1 MFGIARNQSSVLLSD
16 VLPGQIEIKVEKN
29 LQWSKGDK
37 LGFPPTNMRHKQYD
51 FAVIDTYD
59 PLTGILKLQKPINYY
74 HYGSINSTASD
85 FSGIDMRGK
94 VFLLSRNVLIDGE
107 NIEDQG
113 C

>member
-1 MFGIARNQSSVLLSD
+1 M
-16 VLPGQIEIKVEKN
+16 
-29 LQWSKGDK
+29 
-37 LGFPPTNMRHKQYD
+37 
-51 FAVIDTYD
+51 
-59 PLTGILKLQKPINYY
+59 NYY
-74 HYGSINSTASD
+74 HYGAINSTGNE